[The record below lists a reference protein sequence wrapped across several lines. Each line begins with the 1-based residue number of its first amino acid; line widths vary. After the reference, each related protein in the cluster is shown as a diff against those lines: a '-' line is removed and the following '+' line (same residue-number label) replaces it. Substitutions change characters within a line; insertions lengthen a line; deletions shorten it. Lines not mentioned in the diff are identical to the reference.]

1 MTRVTTLD
9 PEAASGD
16 PVDKLQIAPHPG
28 VRRLPDPTPPG
39 PAVASGPNLGGL
51 TDAEAAERLS
61 AHGPN
66 ELPSADSRTLWR
78 LLAGVVRE
86 PMLLLLIACGAIYLV
101 LGDLQEALLLL
112 TFVFVVVGIT
122 FVQERRT
129 EHALS
134 ALRNLTSPRALV
146 IRGGREQRI
155 AGREVVPGDL
165 VVLSEGDRVPADGT
179 LLRSTNLRVD
189 ESLLTGESVAVAK
202 RAAEDPTSVPD
213 ARPGG
218 DDTPHMFSGTLV
230 VGGQGTALVTATGA
244 ATEIGRIGEALTAL
258 RPERTRLQREIDRLV
273 RGLALAGLGLC
284 CVVIVGYSL
293 SRGDWLEG
301 FLAGLTLA
309 MAMMPEEFPV
319 VLTVF
324 LALGAWRLS
333 QSRVL
338 TRRMP
343 AVETLGSVTTL
354 CVDKTGTLTQNR
366 MAVAALAG
374 SETLNGGPKTFS
386 VGNGSGTIPE
396 GLHELLEYAVLA
408 SKRRPFDPMEI
419 AFQAL
424 GAAELSRTEHLHDEW
439 ELLSEYPLADDL
451 LAVTRVWRDPATG
464 RGVVAAK
471 GAPEAIADLCHFER
485 IELERLHRQTALMAD
500 DGLRVLGV
508 ARGELNELGE
518 AAAALPEG
526 QHDFTFTFLGL
537 VGLADPI
544 REGVPQAIAE
554 CRAAGIRVVMITG
567 DYPRTAHSI
576 ARQVGL
582 DSEGSLVTG
591 SELDAMSDEELR
603 ALIPTVSVFA
613 RTVPEQKL
621 RLVQALAADGQV
633 VAMTGDGVNDAPALK
648 AASIG
653 VAMGGRGTDVAREA
667 AAVVIT
673 DDDFTSIVT
682 GVRLG
687 RRIYDNL
694 RKAMAYIIA
703 VHVPI
708 AGLTLAPVL
717 FGTPL
722 VLAPVHIAFL
732 ELIIDPACS
741 VAFEAEPAED
751 DVMRRPPRPID
762 QPVLDGKTLLM
773 SVTQGAVVLA
783 VVLGVYAL
791 DLARG
796 ASADETRALTFTT
809 IVLANLGLILTN
821 LSWSGSIVTVLR
833 ARNKALMAILAGAL
847 LLLALLL
854 TLPAARS
861 LFGFA
866 PLAAGDIA
874 IAVAAAGLSVAWFEL
889 LKLRRRRRQR
899 HPAA

>member
-1 MTRVTTLD
+1 M
-9 PEAASGD
+9 
-16 PVDKLQIAPHPG
+16 
-28 VRRLPDPTPPG
+28 
-39 PAVASGPNLGGL
+39 
-51 TDAEAAERLS
+51 
-61 AHGPN
+61 
-66 ELPSADSRTLWR
+66 
-78 LLAGVVRE
+78 
-86 PMLLLLIACGAIYLV
+86 
-101 LGDLQEALLLL
+101 
-112 TFVFVVVGIT
+112 
-122 FVQERRT
+122 
-129 EHALS
+129 
-134 ALRNLTSPRALV
+134 
-146 IRGGREQRI
+146 
-155 AGREVVPGDL
+155 
-165 VVLSEGDRVPADGT
+165 PADGV
-179 LLRSTNLRVD
+179 LIRSVNLRID

-202 RAAEDPTSVPD
+202 RAADGPALLADV
-213 ARPGG
+213 RPGG
-218 DDTPHMFSGTLV
+218 DDTPHVFSGTLV
-230 VGGQGTALVTATGA
+230 VAGQATAVVSATGP
-244 ATEIGRIGEALTAL
+244 ATAIGRIGEALSTL
-258 RPERTRLQREIDRLV
+258 HPERTRLQHEVDRLV

-284 CVVIVGYSL
+284 CVVVVVFSL
-293 SRGDWLEG
+293 TRGDWLEG

-366 MAVAALAG
+366 MAVAAMVASDSISLADDQ
-374 SETLNGGPKTFS
+374 E
-386 VGNGSGTIPE
+386 TIPE
-396 GLHELLEYAVLA
+396 NQHELLEHAVLA
-408 SKRRPFDPMEI
+408 SKRRPFDPMEV
-419 AFQAL
+419 AFQTL
-424 GAAELSRTEHLHDEW
+424 GAAALSRTEHLHAGW
-439 ELLSEYPLADDL
+439 ELVAEYPLADEL
-451 LAVTRVWRDPATG
+451 LAVSRVWRDPLTG
-464 RGVVAAK
+464 RHVVAAK
-471 GAPEAIADLCHFER
+471 GAPEAIADLCHFDTAR
-485 IELERLHRQTALMAD
+485 LEWLHGQAALLAD

-508 ARGELNELGE
+508 ARGELGELEGG
-518 AAAALPEG
+518 LPAG
-526 QHDFTFTFLGL
+526 QHDFSFSFLGL

-554 CRAAGIRVVMITG
+554 CRDAGIRVVMITG
-567 DYPRTAHSI
+567 DYPRTARSI

-582 DSEGSLVTG
+582 ESQGSLVTG
-591 SELDAMSDEELR
+591 PELDAMSDDELLAR
-603 ALIPTVSVFA
+603 IPGISVFA

-621 RLVQALAADGQV
+621 RIVQALGAGGQV

-741 VAFEAEPAED
+741 VAFEAEPAEA

-762 QPVLDGKTLLM
+762 QPMLDRATLTVSL
-773 SVTQGAVVLA
+773 TQGLVVLA
-783 VVLGVYAL
+783 VVLGVYAF

-796 ASADETRALTFTT
+796 ASADQTRALTFTT
-809 IVLANLGLILTN
+809 VVLANLGLILTN
-821 LSWSGSIVTVLR
+821 LSWSGSILTVLR
-833 ARNKALMAILAGAL
+833 ARNKALMAILAGSIL
-847 LLLALLL
+847 LLSLLLAL
-854 TLPAARS
+854 PAARD

-866 PLAAGDIA
+866 PLSVADIA
-874 IAVAAAGLSVAWFEL
+874 IAVAAAGLSVAWFEA
-889 LKLRRRRRQR
+889 LKVRRRWRAVADAR
-899 HPAA
+899 